1 MVTPYHTKCEY
12 MYNSVAL
19 LLGYNQVF
27 LYPEV
32 LDFLPI
38 YFPHICPYLESPTC
52 FHGKDLIVQSFMYIL
67 RTEMQGGGKL
77 MFMPFEIVSIC
88 VWLWYFF
95 QKHVV
100 LQLIHNNIN
109 STC

>member
-1 MVTPYHTKCEY
+1 MKYK
-12 MYNSVAL
+12 SVAL
-19 LLGYNQVF
+19 LFGYNQVF
-27 LYPEV
+27 FHPEV

-38 YFPHICPYLESPTC
+38 FPHILFVS
-52 FHGKDLIVQSFMYIL
+52 GKPHLSSREEFDLCMYIL
-67 RTEMQGGGKL
+67 RTEKEGGGTL

-88 VWLWYFF
+88 VWLWSFF

-100 LQLIHNNIN
+100 LQLIYKYIN